1 MIFSARGGTAL
12 QRKGLVLPEK
22 WTKRASEGHQMPSMV
37 MWRLQNILCVFTQSH
52 LVKVHRLQTWK
63 RSKTSPMLSHSLS
76 ICRGDFFGSRTSF
89 FAAGSS
95 CNAPTYF
102 KNGIETLKMLTCWKL
117 GAWRRDLVMI
127 WWVRQKSQSS
137 LRCVRDTDK
146 GRNRN
151 R

>member
-1 MIFSARGGTAL
+1 MIFSARGGTVL

-63 RSKTSPMLSHSLS
+63 RSKTPPMLSHSLS

-89 FAAGSS
+89 FAAVSS
-95 CNAPTYF
+95 CYAQTYF
-102 KNGIETLKMLTCWKL
+102 KNGIETLNMLTFWKL

-127 WWVRQKSQSS
+127 WRVRQKSQSS
-137 LRCVRDTDK
+137 LRCVMDTSEGKNRD
-146 GRNRN
+146 R
-151 R
+151 

>member
-22 WTKRASEGHQMPSMV
+22 MNKTCFGGPSNAKYGHVALAKHPV
-37 MWRLQNILCVFTQSH
+37 CIHTITTRDI
-52 LVKVHRLQTWK
+52 HRLQTWK
-63 RSKTSPMLSHSLS
+63 SSKTPPMLSHSLS

-117 GAWRRDLVMI
+117 GAWWRDLVMI